1 MPRPRKGLAAVPRPE
16 SGPRARKSEPLRDA
30 YAVPAL
36 DKAVEVLDL
45 LASSSDGL
53 TMAEIVSRSGR
64 SMGELY
70 RLVGA
75 LARHNLI
82 GRDEERDRYTLSLR
96 LFEMAHPHP
105 PTQRLIKQ
113 DQPIPDEL
121 PQTIQQSCHLWRF

>member
-16 SGPRARKSEPLRDA
+16 SGPRGRKTAPLRDA

-53 TMAEIVSRSGR
+53 TMAEIVSHSGR

-70 RLVGA
+70 RLAVA
-75 LARHNLI
+75 LERHNLI
-82 GRDEERDRYTLSLR
+82 GRDEGRDRDTPSLR
-96 LFEMAHPHP
+96 LVEKGH
-105 PTQRLIKQ
+105 
-113 DQPIPDEL
+113 
-121 PQTIQQSCHLWRF
+121 

>member
-53 TMAEIVSRSGR
+53 TMAEIVSHSGR

-70 RLVGA
+70 RLVVA
-75 LARHNLI
+75 LQRHNLI
-82 GRDEERDRYTLSLR
+82 RRDGERDRHTPSLR
-96 LFEMAHPHP
+96 VFGIAHP
-105 PTQRLIKQ
+105 PTPTARLIQ
-113 DQPIPDEL
+113 
-121 PQTIQQSCHLWRF
+121 QTQ